1 MRKFILST
9 LAATAFAISVL
20 AQSPQGFKYQAVI
33 RDAAGNILNN
43 QAVGM
48 QMTIQQGSIGGTT
61 IYQETFSGTTNAY
74 GLMNLEIGSGIVISG
89 DFTTIDWSNGSY
101 FIETAV
107 DVAGGTSYSVMG
119 TSQLM
124 SVPYALHANTAEN
137 VVNDAVDDADNDP
150 TNEIETWSTL
160 GGIPVDIADGDD
172 VDDADNDPTNEIET
186 WATLSGIPNMIL
198 TMQNGEQYVGASGGL
213 ELVIVSVTCPTSFNA
228 VPRVLCTANT
238 EVGTIYDDSFN
249 VTIRQVTTTG
259 FEMIVNRVDGSIWGQ
274 NLSVNWIAFEP

>member
-20 AQSPQGFKYQAVI
+20 AQAPQGFKYQAVI

-89 DFTTIDWSNGSY
+89 DFTTIDWSNGPY

-150 TNEIETWSTL
+150 TNEIETW
-160 GGIPVDIADGDD
+160 
-172 VDDADNDPTNEIET
+172 
-186 WATLSGIPNMIL
+186 ATLSGIPNMIL

-213 ELVIVSVTCPTSFNA
+213 ELVIVSVTFPTSFNA

-259 FEMIVNRVDGSIWGQ
+259 FEMIVNRLDGSIWGQ